1 MTVMRARRGRRRG
14 KLRAPVQIAPGP
26 TDLWLVSATH
36 PELAG
41 PLPVVVAAPGE
52 RRHAFEFVLLAAG
65 TPASTPLVAA
75 GRDNKDWRSPQPG
88 RPVEIAIWLGPAAV
102 TTWTGHFRP
111 DKPAP
116 DGWAT
121 LFATEAEALA
131 ARAVAP

>member
-1 MTVMRARRGRRRG
+1 MRRR
-14 KLRAPVQIAPGP
+14 KLPAPVQITVPP
-26 TDLWLVSATH
+26 TDLWLVSDTH

-65 TPASTPLVAA
+65 APATTPLVAA
-75 GRDNKDWRSPQPG
+75 GRDNKDWLSPLPG
-88 RPVEIAIWLGPAAV
+88 RPVVIAIWVGPAAV
-102 TTWTGHFRP
+102 TTWTGQFRP

-121 LFATEAEALA
+121 LYATEAEALA
-131 ARAVAP
+131 AGPAGR